1 MTVNL
6 SVNDM
11 KDKEEVMIIG
21 LDEFGFLLVKTKSGK
36 LLSVQPDGNTFD
48 MLKNLIAIKNG

>member
-1 MTVNL
+1 M
-6 SVNDM
+6 NDM
-11 KDKEEVMIIG
+11 KDEEEVVIIG
-21 LDEFGFLLVKTKSGK
+21 LDEFGFLLVQTKSGK